1 MAEKVAR
8 TGVKREKDFM
18 YYIKTGA
25 VWKVPRKQP
34 GVSKGKPEK
43 VTDAGVTQDF
53 NYIYFLDKDG
63 DVAAIADIRAIPPR
77 DAARPAVMPGPLSI
91 TFSSTM
97 RCSDAPGR
105 SSAVSRTMPE
115 RCAAIASP
123 AFCTRLNTAW
133 ASRCRAMSAPNPGTM
148 SHSN

>member
-34 GVSKGKPEK
+34 GMSKGKPEK

-63 DVAAIADIRAIPPR
+63 DVARAKRAIGGQKR
-77 DAARPAVMPGPLSI
+77 KKTKGAAAAPKKAAPKKAAPAKK
-91 TFSSTM
+91 
-97 RCSDAPGR
+97 AP
-105 SSAVSRTMPE
+105 AKK
-115 RCAAIASP
+115 AP
-123 AFCTRLNTAW
+123 AKK
-133 ASRCRAMSAPNPGTM
+133 APAKKAPAKKGKKK
-148 SHSN
+148 